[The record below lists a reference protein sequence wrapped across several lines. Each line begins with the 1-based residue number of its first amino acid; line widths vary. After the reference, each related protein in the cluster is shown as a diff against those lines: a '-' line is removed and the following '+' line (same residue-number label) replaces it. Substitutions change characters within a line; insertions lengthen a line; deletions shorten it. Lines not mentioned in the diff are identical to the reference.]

1 VIRAPLRTNGVT
13 TSRKR
18 KSADLTR
25 STWLDAMLKTEL
37 VRRAESWSAKRRLS
51 FKESWLDEWIDKG
64 LVAKAD
70 RRENLGKRP
79 VYRYGRHHYRRVL
92 QILKLY
98 ARNIKRTD
106 EILILLFMN
115 GHGVKPFEVREALQR
130 QFAKGRAKLNA
141 QARSSRFDESGPIP
155 RKHKESLIRV
165 LGNADERLIASKL
178 VPKPNEM
185 IDTIRTAR
193 SPDLDDLQRSPDFS
207 RVADSPLSALRPV
220 FGGLLAHDEE
230 LGEGAENLLSKA
242 ADQQIEE
249 ARFLLLQIAAMFS
262 SGMLES
268 GKLNLPPLADA
279 FRAALQEP
287 TFVAYLMVLMLRLS
301 KHAPSL
307 PFVEILKPY
316 DFSSAE
322 E

>member
-1 VIRAPLRTNGVT
+1 
-13 TSRKR
+13 
-18 KSADLTR
+18 
-25 STWLDAMLKTEL
+25 MLKAEL
-37 VRRAESWSAKRRLS
+37 VRRAARWGAKRRLS

-64 LVAKAD
+64 LVAKGD

-79 VYRYGRHHYRRVL
+79 VYRYGCHHYRRVL

-98 ARNIKRTD
+98 ARNVRRTD
-106 EILILLFMN
+106 EILILLFLN
-115 GHGVKPFEVREALQR
+115 GHGVKPYEVREALQR
-130 QFAKGRAKLNA
+130 QFARGRAKLNA

-155 RKHKESLIRV
+155 PKHKESLIRV
-165 LGNADERLIASKL
+165 LGNADKRLIASNL
-178 VPKPNEM
+178 VPRPNEI
-185 IDTIRTAR
+185 IDAIRTAR
-193 SPDLDDLQRSPDFS
+193 SSDPDDPQRSRDLS
-207 RVADSPLSALRPV
+207 RVADSPLRALRPV

-230 LGEGAENLLSKA
+230 LGEGAENLLSEA

-249 ARFLLLQIAAMFS
+249 ARLVLLQIAAMFS
-262 SGMLES
+262 SGKLES
-268 GKLNLPPLADA
+268 GKLNLPPMADA

-307 PFVEILKPY
+307 PFVEIVKAF
-316 DFSSAE
+316 DFSLAE